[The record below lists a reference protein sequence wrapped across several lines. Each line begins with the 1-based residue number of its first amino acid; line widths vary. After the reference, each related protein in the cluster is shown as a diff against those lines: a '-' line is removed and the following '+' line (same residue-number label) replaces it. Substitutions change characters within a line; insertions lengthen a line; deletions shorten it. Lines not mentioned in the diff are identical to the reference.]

1 MDGYPGPW
9 DRGRPPPLLAL
20 VSFTRDDSTAY
31 IALRLRVAARIYPR
45 VGLFSKSVH
54 TRLAVLASCSAALQ
68 CVLLWCVWQRPDI
81 SVRVQDPNFLAR
93 PVTLL
98 QFHPQP
104 LEIPL
109 LPPVCPPAAA
119 VDIVCRALPLVSHY
133 WFVPPTLEVIDQL
146 LEALH
151 RGTIKAVSDGSA
163 RAGVDGT
170 CAWCLAASSTQI
182 ELVSAGVRV
191 PGPAESQHSF
201 RSELY
206 GLYNIALFIRG
217 LVRVGHGTGGRVTFA
232 TDSTSVIGRLLTS
245 SRPATVSDQCW
256 DMVSTVQDLL
266 LSTPSVSWTGR
277 HVWGHQ
283 DRGVA
288 REELDRWAL
297 RNVLM
302 DERAAQVYELTSPDC
317 MPPAPQGSIPAV
329 CVAGSVVVSDFHD
342 RLRLHV
348 NGPGLVEH
356 LEQHG
361 KFGSGSSELVHWGA
375 YHFALRSQPLNR
387 RHWVL
392 KSTMNRSAV
401 GVEMVRR
408 RQWWTAACPR
418 CGFPSETA
426 LHVFTCPHQEVTTL
440 WDDALRRLDRWF
452 AQKFTH
458 PSLSAYILSALRA
471 WRHGASPPALASTV
485 PNLSAAA
492 AAQRLLGWDAAF
504 EGRWSSLW
512 ASVQDKYYRFL
523 GKRNTGR
530 RWLAA
535 LIEFMWNT
543 AWDFWEHRNGH
554 QVRRAQAQEQALLHE
569 AIRQEYS
576 HGFLGLDRPV
586 HSLLRRPLEFRLR
599 DTPGHQRL
607 FLVRIQAARRRRP
620 YRQLAEQ
627 RRLFRRYFTPSTR

>member
-1 MDGYPGPW
+1 MCLAA
-9 DRGRPPPLLAL
+9 PLH
-20 VSFTRDDSTAY
+20 
-31 IALRLRVAARIYPR
+31 VA
-45 VGLFSKSVH
+45 
-54 TRLAVLASCSAALQ
+54 
-68 CVLLWCVWQRPDI
+68 DI
-81 SVRVQDPNFLAR
+81 SVRLQDPAFLAR
-93 PVTLL
+93 TVKLL
-98 QFHPQP
+98 QFHAQP

-109 LPPVCPPAAA
+109 LPPICPPPTA
-119 VDIVCRALPLVSHY
+119 VDIACRALPTDWHH
-133 WFVPPTLEVIDQL
+133 WFVPPTQATIEQL
-146 LEALH
+146 LDALH
-151 RGTIKAVSDGSA
+151 RGAIEAVSDGSS

-170 CAWCLAASSTQI
+170 CAWCLAASPSQL

-217 LVRVGHGTGGRVTFA
+217 LVRVGHGRGGQITFA
-232 TDSTSVIGRLLTS
+232 TDSTSVLGRLLTS

-256 DMVSTVQDLL
+256 DMISAVQDLL
-266 LSTPSVSWTGR
+266 LSMPSVRWHGR
-277 HVWGHQ
+277 HVRGHQ

-288 REELDRWAL
+288 REDLDRWAL

-302 DERAAQVYELTSPDC
+302 DERATQVYELIPPDSLPPSPLG
-317 MPPAPQGSIPAV
+317 QIPAV
-329 CVAGSVVVSDFHD
+329 CVAGSVVACDFTE

-348 NGPGLVEH
+348 NGPVLEEH

-361 KFGSGSSELVHWGA
+361 KFGAGSSDLVQWEA
-375 YHFALRSQPLNR
+375 YHIALRSQPLNR
-387 RHWVL
+387 RHWIL

-408 RQWWTAACPR
+408 RQWRTASCPR

-426 LHVFTCPHQEVTTL
+426 IHVFLCPHQEVTTL
-440 WDDALRRLDRWF
+440 WDDALLRLDRWF
-452 AQKFTH
+452 AQKSTH
-458 PSLSAYILSALRA
+458 PSLAAYILSALRA
-471 WRHGASPPALASTV
+471 WRHGAPPPALASTV
-485 PNLSAAA
+485 PHLSAAA

-512 ASVQDKYYRFL
+512 ASVQDEYFRFI

-530 RWLAA
+530 RWLSA
-535 LIEFMWNT
+535 LIAFLWNT
-543 AWDFWEHRNGH
+543 AWDLWEHRNGH

-576 HGFLGLDRPV
+576 RGNLGLDAPV
-586 HSLLRRPLEFRLR
+586 QSLLRRPLEFRLR
-599 DTPGHQRL
+599 DTPGYQRL

-620 YRQLAEQ
+620 YRLLAEQ
-627 RRLFRRYFTPSTR
+627 RRLFRRYFHPSSR